1 MFENLTNSDVL
12 ILGGLIGVII
22 VIGVICIILTIKGGK
37 NSSSKK
43 ETDEER
49 IGAPEPDIHI
59 ALATENIP
67 SIETVKQSSP
77 QIGSMYE
84 PYEAEEITIL
94 DEPVSIP
101 TPVETSSVAE
111 FPSNAP
117 AEPTPAPK
125 YVPSYEPIYEIYDN
139 EITTTIN
146 NIGLEEAQDA
156 KNGASIEE
164 VLKAMQGDLEKQKYE
179 TIDRYEEEQEENA
192 VISYQELLNRK
203 LTLNNEEILKVENA
217 EETSSNYLDELPDF
231 KDIVLEPIPDR
242 DENRPFMNSE
252 FVSPIFGRL
261 SSNVEYPTVKKTVE
275 TEELVQTTVLKDD
288 DFDINTENDE
298 FLNTLKE
305 FRRNL

>member
-1 MFENLTNSDVL
+1 MFENLTNSDFL

-22 VIGVICIILTIKGGK
+22 VIGVICIILTIKSGK

-43 ETDEER
+43 EKDEER
-49 IGAPEPDIHI
+49 ISVPEPDIHI

-77 QIGSMYE
+77 QIGSMPE

-101 TPVETSSVAE
+101 ASAETIKAEE
-111 FPSNAP
+111 FPSYRP
-117 AEPTPAPK
+117 AEPAPAPK
-125 YVPSYEPIYEIYDN
+125 YIPSYEPIYEIYDD
-139 EITTTIN
+139 EITTPSN

-203 LTLNNEEILKVENA
+203 LALNNEEILKVEKS
-217 EETSSNYLDELPDF
+217 EETTSNYLDELPDF

-275 TEELVQTTVLKDD
+275 TEELVQTSVLKDD
-288 DFDINTENDE
+288 DFDLNTENDE

>member
-22 VIGVICIILTIKGGK
+22 VIGIICIILTIKGGK

-43 ETDEER
+43 DIKEENNSV
-49 IGAPEPDIHI
+49 PEPDIHI

-67 SIETVKQSSP
+67 AIEAAKENEP
-77 QIGSMYE
+77 QIENVYE
-84 PYEAEEITIL
+84 PDVMEEITIL
-94 DEPVSIP
+94 DEPVSFTA
-101 TPVETSSVAE
+101 TPEINKIVD
-111 FPSNAP
+111 FPSYAP
-117 AEPTPAPK
+117 TNTPK
-125 YVPSYEPIYEIYDN
+125 YIPAYEPVYDVYEEEVI
-139 EITTTIN
+139 EPSIN
-146 NIGLEEAQDA
+146 TRLEEAQDA
-156 KNGASIEE
+156 KNGSNIEE

-203 LTLNNEEILKVENA
+203 LALNNEEILRIEP
-217 EETSSNYLDELPDF
+217 EEEASSNYLDELTDF

-261 SSNVEYPTVKKTVE
+261 SSNVDYPTVKKTVE
-275 TEELVQTTVLKDD
+275 TEELIQTAVISDD

>member
-203 LTLNNEEILKVENA
+203 LTLNNEEILKVEND

>member
-1 MFENLTNSDVL
+1 
-12 ILGGLIGVII
+12 
-22 VIGVICIILTIKGGK
+22 
-37 NSSSKK
+37 
-43 ETDEER
+43 
-49 IGAPEPDIHI
+49 
-59 ALATENIP
+59 LATENIP
-67 SIETVKQSSP
+67 SIEAVKENGP

-84 PYEAEEITIL
+84 PDEAEEITIL
-94 DEPVSIP
+94 DEPVVVTP
-101 TPVETSSVAE
+101 TVEASKIAE
-111 FPSNAP
+111 LPSDTP
-117 AEPTPAPK
+117 EPT
-125 YVPSYEPIYEIYDN
+125 YVPSYEPIYEIYD
-139 EITTTIN
+139 EEVIAPSN
-146 NIGLEEAQDA
+146 NTELEEVQDA

-203 LTLNNEEILKVENA
+203 LALNNEEILKVEQA

-231 KDIVLEPIPDR
+231 KNIVLEPIADR

-261 SSNVEYPTVKKTVE
+261 SSNAEYPTVKKTVE
-275 TEELVQTTVLKDD
+275 TEELVQTSVLSDD
-288 DFDINTENDE
+288 EFDINAENDE

>member
-49 IGAPEPDIHI
+49 ISVPEPDIHI

-101 TPVETSSVAE
+101 TPVETSKVAE
-111 FPSNAP
+111 FPSYAP
-117 AEPTPAPK
+117 VEPAPAPK
-125 YVPSYEPIYEIYDN
+125 YVPSYEPIYEIYDD
-139 EITTTIN
+139 EVTTPSN

-203 LTLNNEEILKVENA
+203 LALNNEEILKVEKA

-275 TEELVQTTVLKDD
+275 TEELVQTSILKDD
-288 DFDINTENDE
+288 EFDINTENDE